1 MSAAPQPRV
10 GFIGLGALGAPMA
23 HNLLQAGLPL
33 DRALGLLADLAPDG
47 PFAELLENVRHR
59 VKGGATLA
67 DAVAAQGSVFSRF

>member
-33 DRALGLLADLAPDG
+33 TVFKIGRAH
-47 PFAELLENVRHR
+47 V
-59 VKGGATLA
+59 
-67 DAVAAQGSVFSRF
+67 